1 MEKNFKEVIFKE
13 EIFNVENFSKEV
25 LNEENFDGGNTYFM
39 ADCHCDSVT
48 AMSPLDLALGNSKF
62 ALDFPR
68 LSQSSNLQILAFY
81 IKEFYKREFCENG
94 ACNFSDNN
102 FLGAKEAFLMA
113 YRDLKFALSLAN
125 NQFAAK
131 ADFKPLKI
139 LTSPVDFQNDQ
150 QTLLLLSLEG
160 AELLHHDLPMAERL
174 YEQGFRAIGFF
185 WNYDN
190 WLGCGAN
197 ANLGVDNG
205 LTAAGFDFVTYCETR
220 GFIIDLA
227 HSSRKSFKDVF
238 KIAKKPVLVSHGNC
252 GGLWEHHRNLDDEQL
267 QKIGDT
273 GSLFGISYVPSFMGA
288 VADINS
294 VVEHICYAVNKA
306 GVEAVALG
314 SDFEGTDILPTGL
327 GCIADVSKLPDLLLA
342 KGLKSAAV
350 ENILGKNLRRFV
362 REVL

>member
-1 MEKNFKEVIFKE
+1 MEKSFNEEFLTA
-13 EIFNVENFSKEV
+13 EIFT
-25 LNEENFDGGNTYFM
+25 EENFEGRNTYFM
-39 ADCHCDSVT
+39 ADCHADSVT
-48 AMSPLDLALGNSKF
+48 VMSPLDLALGNSKF

-94 ACNFSDNN
+94 PCNFSDNN
-102 FLGAKEAFLMA
+102 FLGAKEAFDMS

-125 NQFAAK
+125 NQFAHK
-131 ADFKPLKI
+131 PDFKPLKI

-160 AELLHHDLPMAERL
+160 GELLHHDLPMAERL

-190 WLGCGAN
+190 WLGSGAN

-220 GFIIDLA
+220 GFVVDLA

-238 KIAKKPVLVSHGNC
+238 KVAKKPVLVSHANC
-252 GGLWEHHRNLDDEQL
+252 DALWSHKRNLDDEQL
-267 QKIGDT
+267 CKIGDT
-273 GSLFGISYVPSFMGA
+273 GSLMGISYVPSFMGA

-294 VVEHICYAVNKA
+294 VVEHICYAVDKA

-314 SDFEGTDILPTGL
+314 SDFEGTDVLPTGL
-327 GCIADVSKLPDLLLA
+327 ACIADVSKLPDLLIA
-342 KGLKSAAV
+342 KGLDSAAV
-350 ENILGKNLRRFV
+350 ENIMGKNLRRFL